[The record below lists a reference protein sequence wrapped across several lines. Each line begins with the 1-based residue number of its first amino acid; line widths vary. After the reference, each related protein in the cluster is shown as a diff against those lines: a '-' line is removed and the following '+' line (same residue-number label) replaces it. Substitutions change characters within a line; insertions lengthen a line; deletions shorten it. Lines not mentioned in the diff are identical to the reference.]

1 MCLYLQWYLQQSRS
15 LKFFHVAE
23 GGETK
28 EMEADSWSTA
38 PGSDSMSHTQNIF
51 QISFIQILKIKVKN
65 NEKKKLCLGYY
76 LPFLCRALAFEIQP
90 FLKTER

>member
-51 QISFIQILKIKVKN
+51 QISFIQILLS
-65 NEKKKLCLGYY
+65 EK
-76 LPFLCRALAFEIQP
+76 
-90 FLKTER
+90 